1 MGNDLEMSEVLLVA
15 CFWIN
20 KERSF
25 YLLQRYSFRGES
37 EHFVVIFFFV
47 FLHFTSSAPASFS
60 SWLRCESYAEKRFR
74 HNLLRGLENPV
85 NLRQRRRSPL
95 SY

>member
-37 EHFVVIFFFV
+37 EHFVVIFFFCFFAFYILRPRFF
-47 FLHFTSSAPASFS
+47 FLLAS
-60 SWLRCESYAEKRFR
+60 LRILC
-74 HNLLRGLENPV
+74 
-85 NLRQRRRSPL
+85 
-95 SY
+95 

>member
-25 YLLQRYSFRGES
+25 YLLQRYSFRGK
-37 EHFVVIFFFV
+37 
-47 FLHFTSSAPASFS
+47 ASI
-60 SWLRCESYAEKRFR
+60 
-74 HNLLRGLENPV
+74 
-85 NLRQRRRSPL
+85 L
-95 SY
+95 S